1 VYFDINDLG
10 EELRSARLSLGLTQ
24 EQVSAR
30 ARVSRTTLLKLE
42 RQVVVDI
49 QVNVLLRILRVLGLD
64 LKTCALD
71 YSRPDFEELQRQNR
85 SKAEKQRRI
94 APSSKTRH

>member
-1 VYFDINDLG
+1 MYFDINDVG
-10 EELRSARLSLGLTQ
+10 QELRTARLSLGLTQ
-24 EQVSAR
+24 EQVSRR

-64 LKTCALD
+64 LRTCALD
-71 YSRPDFEELQRQNR
+71 TSRPDFEELQRQNR
-85 SKAEKQRRI
+85 LEAKKL
-94 APSSKTRH
+94 

>member
-1 VYFDINDLG
+1 MYFDINDLG
-10 EELRSARLSLGLTQ
+10 EELRTARLALGLTQ
-24 EQVSAR
+24 EQVSKR

-64 LKTCALD
+64 LRTCALD
-71 YSRPDFEELQRQNR
+71 TSRPDFEELQRQNR
-85 SKAEKQRRI
+85 LEKM
-94 APSSKTRH
+94 KHEKRHV